1 MFLICNL
8 GVKSG
13 KIYIG
18 GIMNIERNSSRL
30 EYIDTAKAFLIILV
44 VLGHVLIV
52 LNPEYNKRELA
63 TWIQAFIYAFHMPAF
78 FIIHGILLNGEK
90 WKNLP
95 ARQYVFK
102 RVYTLLIPYIFF
114 EFIGI
119 VWKMI
124 FLNQALCDG
133 LYNFIAIR
141 CNVGA
146 DWFLPAMFA
155 GSLGALIYVKLPGK
169 VWGVISVV
177 VCFLLPMFLPG
188 QQLLVVLG
196 RAVLAY
202 GFIMIGY
209 LGKELFLSE
218 KITRI
223 SCLVAAFF
231 LTAIAAVIGLKWGEN
246 DFFSCTVNNPVTLVV
261 GGVSGTVLILGVSR
275 MLHCR
280 LLTAI
285 GKYTLIIMGTHQLVI
300 YMLAALTPDLYG
312 GSFTKGI
319 GILLLIILFE
329 VPVIYICNR
338 YLYMCV
344 GRNKK

>member
-1 MFLICNL
+1 
-8 GVKSG
+8 
-13 KIYIG
+13 
-18 GIMNIERNSSRL
+18 MNIERNSSRL

-209 LGKELFLSE
+209 LGKELFLSD
-218 KITRI
+218 
-223 SCLVAAFF
+223 SVNSFSQNQNL
-231 LTAIAAVIGLKWGEN
+231 AV
-246 DFFSCTVNNPVTLVV
+246 
-261 GGVSGTVLILGVSR
+261 
-275 MLHCR
+275 
-280 LLTAI
+280 
-285 GKYTLIIMGTHQLVI
+285 
-300 YMLAALTPDLYG
+300 
-312 GSFTKGI
+312 
-319 GILLLIILFE
+319 
-329 VPVIYICNR
+329 
-338 YLYMCV
+338 
-344 GRNKK
+344 